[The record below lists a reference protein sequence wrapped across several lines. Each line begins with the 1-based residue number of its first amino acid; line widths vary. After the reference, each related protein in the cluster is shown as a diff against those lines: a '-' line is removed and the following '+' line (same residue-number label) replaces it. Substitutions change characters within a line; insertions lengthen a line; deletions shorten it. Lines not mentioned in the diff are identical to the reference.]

1 MDEDFLVLIQGIF
14 EIVFIDLEVGWIG
27 EFVEEQYRMIF
38 DDFWSE
44 RFGGEIF
51 GDLSVD
57 LDFQT
62 CESSGTTIG
71 FLNNQTAIS
80 NVNIPLCIAD
90 SMPFFPQTQHRQKY
104 FRNILAN
111 IS

>member
-1 MDEDFLVLIQGIF
+1 
-14 EIVFIDLEVGWIG
+14 VGWIG

-57 LDFQT
+57 LDF
-62 CESSGTTIG
+62 
-71 FLNNQTAIS
+71 
-80 NVNIPLCIAD
+80 
-90 SMPFFPQTQHRQKY
+90 
-104 FRNILAN
+104 
-111 IS
+111 